1 MARNDK
7 KFLAIQDV
15 IALLSNS
22 PKIQALVGDKI
33 FPLVAPVDTHGD
45 FIAYQR
51 DGYKREDSKMGVA
64 VQRSIFLITVVS
76 DTHERSLVIADAVYD
91 ALEGDHSEYNMRIR
105 MENYGEDYIDRKFI
119 QVLQFYLE

>member
-33 FPLVAPVDTHGD
+33 FPLIAPEDTSGD

-51 DGYKREDSKMGVA
+51 DGYKREDSNMGVV

-76 DTHERSLVIADAVYD
+76 DTHERSLLIADAVYD
-91 ALEGDHSEYNMRIR
+91 VLEGDHSEYNMRIR

>member
-15 IALLSNS
+15 VAILSNS
-22 PKIQALVGDKI
+22 PEIQALVGDKI

>member
-15 IALLSNS
+15 VALLSNS

-33 FPLVAPVDTHGD
+33 FPLIAPEDTSGD
-45 FIAYQR
+45 FITYQR
-51 DGYKREDSKMGVA
+51 DGYKREDSNMGVV

-76 DTHERSLVIADAVYD
+76 DTHERSLLIADAVYD
-91 ALEGDHSEYNMRIR
+91 ILEGDHSEYNMRIR

>member
-7 KFLAIQDV
+7 KFLAIQNV
-15 IALLSNS
+15 VAILSNS
-22 PKIQALVGDKI
+22 PEIQALVGDKI
-33 FPLVAPVDTHGD
+33 FPLVAPEDTHGD

-64 VQRSIFLITVVS
+64 VQRSIFLITIVS

-91 ALEGDHSEYNMRIR
+91 ALEGDHSEYDMRIR

>member
-7 KFLAIQDV
+7 KFLAIQNV
-15 IALLSNS
+15 VAILSNS
-22 PKIQALVGDKI
+22 PEIQTLVGDKI

-76 DTHERSLVIADAVYD
+76 YTHERSLVIADAVYD

>member
-7 KFLAIQDV
+7 KFLAIQNV
-15 IALLSNS
+15 VAILSNS
-22 PKIQALVGDKI
+22 PEIQTLVGDKI

-76 DTHERSLVIADAVYD
+76 DTHERSLTIADAVYD
-91 ALEGDHSEYNMRIR
+91 ALEGDHSEYDMRIR

>member
-7 KFLAIQDV
+7 KFLAIQNV
-15 IALLSNS
+15 VAILSNS
-22 PKIQALVGDKI
+22 PEIQALVGDKI

-91 ALEGDHSEYNMRIR
+91 ALEGDHSEYDMRIR
-105 MENYGEDYIDRKFI
+105 MENYGEDYIGRKFI

>member
-7 KFLAIQDV
+7 KFLAIQNV
-15 IALLSNS
+15 VAILSNS
-22 PKIQALVGDKI
+22 PEIQALVGDKI

-91 ALEGDHSEYNMRIR
+91 ALEGDHSEYDMRIR

>member
-15 IALLSNS
+15 VALLSNS

-33 FPLVAPVDTHGD
+33 FPLIAPEDTSGD

-51 DGYKREDSKMGVA
+51 DGYKREDSNMGVV

-76 DTHERSLVIADAVYD
+76 DTHERSLLIADAVYD
-91 ALEGDHSEYNMRIR
+91 VLEGDHSEYNMRIR

>member
-7 KFLAIQDV
+7 KFLAIQNV
-15 IALLSNS
+15 VAILSNS
-22 PKIQALVGDKI
+22 PEIQALVGDKI

-91 ALEGDHSEYNMRIR
+91 ALEGDHSEYDMRIR

-119 QVLQFYLE
+119 QVLQFNLE

>member
-7 KFLAIQDV
+7 KFLAIQNV
-15 IALLSNS
+15 VAILSNS
-22 PKIQALVGDKI
+22 PEIQALVGDKI

>member
-7 KFLAIQDV
+7 KFLAIQNV
-15 IALLSNS
+15 VAILSNS
-22 PKIQALVGDKI
+22 PEIQALVGDKI

-91 ALEGDHSEYNMRIR
+91 ALEGDHSEYDMRIR

-119 QVLQFYLE
+119 QVLQFYFE